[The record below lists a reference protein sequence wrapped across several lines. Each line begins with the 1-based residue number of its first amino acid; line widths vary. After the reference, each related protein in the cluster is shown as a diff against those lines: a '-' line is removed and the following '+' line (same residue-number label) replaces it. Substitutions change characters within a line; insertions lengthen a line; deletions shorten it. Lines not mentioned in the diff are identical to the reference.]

1 MSEDFIK
8 TSTLNVKLDGSGP
21 VSAEPES
28 NETGADDSAKTR
40 PNEVRLESDR
50 PPDNETK
57 PVDPKG
63 EAGDSSGGAAAEN
76 QPPPIDVAELL
87 AFTPLA
93 QGENSADYR
102 ALVAEVE
109 SVVKPEDFIDRL
121 VVGDIAHALWE
132 ERRYRC
138 QQVALTNATRFKALV
153 CLALPFAPHFE
164 VQASEL
170 ALAYFGA
177 EPENR
182 DRTRRI
188 LLRYGITDDAI
199 NAEAAELH
207 AESLGALDRL
217 IGNRQLR
224 RDTILKEF
232 ARRRRKA
239 EKRSASPSRA
249 GAPRVAVAA

>member
-1 MSEDFIK
+1 
-8 TSTLNVKLDGSGP
+8 
-21 VSAEPES
+21 
-28 NETGADDSAKTR
+28 
-40 PNEVRLESDR
+40 
-50 PPDNETK
+50 
-57 PVDPKG
+57 
-63 EAGDSSGGAAAEN
+63 
-76 QPPPIDVAELL
+76 
-87 AFTPLA
+87 
-93 QGENSADYR
+93 
-102 ALVAEVE
+102 LVAEVE

-170 ALAYFGA
+170 ALAYFGS

-239 EKRSASPSRA
+239 EKRSAPPSRA
-249 GAPRVAVAA
+249 GAPRVAVAAAA